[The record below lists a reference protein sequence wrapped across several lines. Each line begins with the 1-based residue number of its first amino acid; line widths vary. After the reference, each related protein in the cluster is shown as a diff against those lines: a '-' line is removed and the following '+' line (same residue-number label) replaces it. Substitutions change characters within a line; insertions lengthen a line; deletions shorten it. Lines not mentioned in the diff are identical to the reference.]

1 MDVNKEILKLDWE
14 REPKGLYA
22 PIAYTLAAGGKRV
35 RPQLAMIGSQLFGG
49 KDEEVLPAALA
60 LEVFHNFTLLHD
72 DVMDKAE
79 VRRGRPTVHIQWN
92 ENTAILSGDQMMI
105 EAYTLLSK
113 VPERALARVLQLFN
127 KMATEICE
135 GQQYDVDFEQKSDVT
150 IEEYLMMIRLKTSVL
165 LANALQIGAYIA
177 GASEEEQQAVY
188 EFGINIGLAFQIQDD
203 ILDVWGDPKTFGKAV
218 GGDIACNKKTF
229 VYLEAMRREGDEEM
243 RRLGDE
249 AMRRSGERAPQ
260 NASVFGDPAEAKG
273 ERLEAREEL
282 EDWYNQVLDDN
293 KKKIARVK
301 EIFEQLGVREAC
313 EQVVRDYTQRA
324 LDILET
330 LPQNEASEELRK
342 LAEKLLVRRV

>member
-105 EAYTLLSK
+105 EAYTLLSQ

-188 EFGINIGLAFQIQDD
+188 QFGINIGLAFQIQDD

-229 VYLEAMRREGDEEM
+229 VYLEAMRRSGDEAM

-249 AMRRSGERAPQ
+249 AMRRLGERL
-260 NASVFGDPAEAKG
+260 EARG

-293 KKKIARVK
+293 KEKIARVK